1 MAVKSG
7 MVYSKVQALVDDL
20 TQHLITI
27 NTIFETELVGG
38 RVQEI
43 SECYDG
49 QAAEIFKSSLTNFSR
64 QVVTDLQDIINKL
77 NIEVQTQQE
86 AYNKQEKKLVE
97 NIPVQ
102 QQ

>member
-7 MVYSKVQALVDDL
+7 MVYSKVQVLVDQL
-20 TQHLITI
+20 TQHLNTI
-27 NTIFETELVGG
+27 NDIFETELVGG

-49 QAAEIFKSSLTNFSR
+49 QAAETFKTNLTNVSKR
-64 QVVTDLQDIINKL
+64 VVSDLQDIINKL
-77 NIEVQTQQE
+77 SIEAQTQQE
-86 AYNKQEKKLVE
+86 AYSKQDNKLVS

-102 QQ
+102 